1 MNRLAIFVEGQ
12 TEQVFVEKLL
22 KEIAGKSRLRI
33 EIRRAFGGR
42 KYQRTFSRVKVS
54 GAESGQEYFTLIV
67 DCGADNRVKSDIREN
82 YQNLTERGYS
92 AIIGIRDVHPVPRDD
107 MSKLRHGL
115 HWLMPKDP
123 IEVLFVLGVM
133 EIETWFIAEHTHFT
147 RISDA
152 LTMQCIKAALGF
164 DPSVDDIQ
172 LRDRPSTDLETIYS
186 LADLDYD
193 KSKATVQK
201 TVDALDYARIYLE
214 LGDKIDDLQALIDSV
229 DAFLAQGEHR

>member
-12 TEQVFVEKLL
+12 TERLFVEKLL
-22 KEIAGKSRLRI
+22 EEVAGQGRLHI
-33 EIRRAFGGR
+33 EIERASGGR
-42 KYQRTFSRVKVS
+42 KYQRTFSFVKVS
-54 GAESGQEYFTLIV
+54 GAESGQGYFVLVV
-67 DCGADNRVKSDIREN
+67 DCGADNRVASDIRDR
-82 YQNLTERGYS
+82 YKNLAARGYS

-152 LTMQCIKAALGF
+152 LTIQCIKATLGF
-164 DPSVDDIQ
+164 DPSVHDIQ
-172 LRDRPSTDLETIYS
+172 LRDQPSEDLDKIYR
-186 LADLDYD
+186 LVGLDYD
-193 KSKATVQK
+193 KSRASVQK

-214 LGDKIDDLQALIDSV
+214 LGNKINDLQALIGSV
-229 DAFLAQGEHR
+229 DVFLSGYK